1 MKIKNYIN
9 SKFCVFS
16 IFPFIYYKLKYKIKN
31 YSLNQQ
37 RIINE
42 NLSSFSYSNNHPK
55 LLILNS
61 DIPNCQLINNK
72 SLPNDIEIYKIQSD
86 LQNSSKI
93 QNILNYYCNNSY
105 NNENINKIDLF
116 KNNLNIAINS
126 YGDIKILDDNKL
138 RKDERNFSIFERL
151 NVLTNIDKILFMK
164 HYNFYFIY
172 KSNEKKDNIIY
183 NSNNFIM
190 FRYLFRKLYKFLN
203 LKFYVMIDDYKIN
216 ELNLKENNFFCIQRK
231 NFLNEN
237 FDKKTE
243 FKINN
248 QTFFITNLTNEFNIK
263 NYKNNFLKILT
274 NKLNMFYFIQNE
286 NNITKNIIENLNLLL
301 KKKNYIYIQSN
312 FFYQKNQIIKFY
324 EELKKNNLNSLII
337 LNHNYN
343 YKQNDIEIIQTFKDK
358 YFNLK
363 EYTLK
368 NVNMNNIN
376 EYYKYFSYNIL
387 KKKFLDINNLKF
399 YNDIKFEENSLFSKK
414 I

>member
-183 NSNNFIM
+183 NSNNFII

-312 FFYQKNQIIKFY
+312 FYYQKNQIKKFY

-376 EYYKYFSYNIL
+376 EHYKYFSYNIL
-387 KKKFLDINNLKF
+387 KKKFLDINNLQF
-399 YNDIKFEENSLFSKK
+399 YNDIKFEENSLFTKK

>member
-1 MKIKNYIN
+1 MKIKNN
-9 SKFCVFS
+9 LKSKFFVFS
-16 IFPFIYYKLKYKIKN
+16 FFPFIYYKLKYKISN
-31 YSLNQQ
+31 YSFNQQ

-72 SLPNDIEIYKIQSD
+72 SLPKDIEIYKIQTD

-93 QNILNYYCNNSY
+93 QNIINYYCNNSY
-105 NNENINKIDLF
+105 NNENVNKIDLF

-126 YGDIKILDDNKL
+126 YGDIKILNDNKL

-183 NSNNFIM
+183 NSNNFII

-203 LKFYVMIDDYKIN
+203 LKFYVMIDDYKIK

-243 FKINN
+243 LKINN
-248 QTFFITNLTNEFNIK
+248 QTFFITNLTNELNIK
-263 NYKNNFLKILT
+263 NYKDNFLKILT

-312 FFYQKNQIIKFY
+312 FYYQKNQIKKFFD
-324 EELKKNNLNSLII
+324 ELKKYNLNTLII

-376 EYYKYFSYNIL
+376 EHYKYFSYNIL
-387 KKKFLDINNLKF
+387 KKKFLDINNLQF
-399 YNDIKFEENSLFSKK
+399 YNDIKFEENSLFTKK

>member
-9 SKFCVFS
+9 SKFCFFS

-31 YSLNQQ
+31 YSFDQQ

-93 QNILNYYCNNSY
+93 QNILNYYCNNLY

-138 RKDERNFSIFERL
+138 RKDERKFSIFERL

-183 NSNNFIM
+183 NSNNFII

-203 LKFYVMIDDYKIN
+203 LKFYVMIDDYKIK

-286 NNITKNIIENLNLLL
+286 NNITKNIIENLN
-301 KKKNYIYIQSN
+301 I
-312 FFYQKNQIIKFY
+312 
-324 EELKKNNLNSLII
+324 
-337 LNHNYN
+337 
-343 YKQNDIEIIQTFKDK
+343 
-358 YFNLK
+358 
-363 EYTLK
+363 
-368 NVNMNNIN
+368 
-376 EYYKYFSYNIL
+376 
-387 KKKFLDINNLKF
+387 
-399 YNDIKFEENSLFSKK
+399 
-414 I
+414 

>member
-138 RKDERNFSIFERL
+138 RKDEKNFSIFERL
-151 NVLTNIDKILFMK
+151 NILTNIDKILFMK

-312 FFYQKNQIIKFY
+312 FYYQKNQIKKFY

>member
-9 SKFCVFS
+9 SKFCFFS

-31 YSLNQQ
+31 YSFDQQ

-86 LQNSSKI
+86 
-93 QNILNYYCNNSY
+93 
-105 NNENINKIDLF
+105 NENINKIDLF

-138 RKDERNFSIFERL
+138 RKDEKNFSIFERL

-183 NSNNFIM
+183 NTNNFII

-312 FFYQKNQIIKFY
+312 FYYQKNQIKKFY

>member
-1 MKIKNYIN
+1 MNSELEKQFQYYFNTKLIVWKDVTLKVDSKKSYEICRICEQQVPMNEFILHVNYCKEQKIFYTQMKIIKSCLMKLISTLEFFRDTIN
-9 SKFCVFS
+9 
-16 IFPFIYYKLKYKIKN
+16 
-31 YSLNQQ
+31 
-37 RIINE
+37 
-42 NLSSFSYSNNHPK
+42 
-55 LLILNS
+55 
-61 DIPNCQLINNK
+61 
-72 SLPNDIEIYKIQSD
+72 
-86 LQNSSKI
+86 
-93 QNILNYYCNNSY
+93 
-105 NNENINKIDLF
+105 
-116 KNNLNIAINS
+116 
-126 YGDIKILDDNKL
+126 
-138 RKDERNFSIFERL
+138 
-151 NVLTNIDKILFMK
+151 
-164 HYNFYFIY
+164 
-172 KSNEKKDNIIY
+172 IY
-183 NSNNFIM
+183 NSNNFII

-203 LKFYVMIDDYKIN
+203 LKFYVMIDDYKIK

-243 FKINN
+243 LKINN
-248 QTFFITNLTNEFNIK
+248 QTFFITNLTNELNIK
-263 NYKNNFLKILT
+263 NYKDNFLKILT

-312 FFYQKNQIIKFY
+312 FYYQKNQIKKFY

-376 EYYKYFSYNIL
+376 EHYKYFSYNIL
-387 KKKFLDINNLKF
+387 KKKFLDINNLQF
-399 YNDIKFEENSLFSKK
+399 YNDIKFEENSLFTKK

>member
-31 YSLNQQ
+31 YSFDQQ

-93 QNILNYYCNNSY
+93 QNILNYYCNNLY

-138 RKDERNFSIFERL
+138 RKDERKFSIFERL

-164 HYNFYFIY
+164 HDNFYFIY

>member
-1 MKIKNYIN
+1 
-9 SKFCVFS
+9 
-16 IFPFIYYKLKYKIKN
+16 
-31 YSLNQQ
+31 
-37 RIINE
+37 
-42 NLSSFSYSNNHPK
+42 
-55 LLILNS
+55 
-61 DIPNCQLINNK
+61 
-72 SLPNDIEIYKIQSD
+72 
-86 LQNSSKI
+86 
-93 QNILNYYCNNSY
+93 
-105 NNENINKIDLF
+105 
-116 KNNLNIAINS
+116 
-126 YGDIKILDDNKL
+126 
-138 RKDERNFSIFERL
+138 
-151 NVLTNIDKILFMK
+151 
-164 HYNFYFIY
+164 
-172 KSNEKKDNIIY
+172 
-183 NSNNFIM
+183 
-190 FRYLFRKLYKFLN
+190 
-203 LKFYVMIDDYKIN
+203 MIDDYKIN

-312 FFYQKNQIIKFY
+312 FYYQKNQIKKFY

>member
-31 YSLNQQ
+31 YSFNQQ

-93 QNILNYYCNNSY
+93 QNILNYYCNNLY

-138 RKDERNFSIFERL
+138 RKDERKFSIFERL

-164 HYNFYFIY
+164 HYNFYFILE
-172 KSNEKKDNIIY
+172 NCI
-183 NSNNFIM
+183 NF
-190 FRYLFRKLYKFLN
+190 
-203 LKFYVMIDDYKIN
+203 
-216 ELNLKENNFFCIQRK
+216 
-231 NFLNEN
+231 
-237 FDKKTE
+237 
-243 FKINN
+243 
-248 QTFFITNLTNEFNIK
+248 
-263 NYKNNFLKILT
+263 
-274 NKLNMFYFIQNE
+274 
-286 NNITKNIIENLNLLL
+286 
-301 KKKNYIYIQSN
+301 
-312 FFYQKNQIIKFY
+312 
-324 EELKKNNLNSLII
+324 
-337 LNHNYN
+337 
-343 YKQNDIEIIQTFKDK
+343 
-358 YFNLK
+358 
-363 EYTLK
+363 
-368 NVNMNNIN
+368 
-376 EYYKYFSYNIL
+376 
-387 KKKFLDINNLKF
+387 
-399 YNDIKFEENSLFSKK
+399 
-414 I
+414 

>member
-9 SKFCVFS
+9 SKFCFFS

-31 YSLNQQ
+31 YSFDQQ

-138 RKDERNFSIFERL
+138 RKDEKNFSIFERL

-183 NSNNFIM
+183 NTNNFII

-312 FFYQKNQIIKFY
+312 FYYQKNQIKKFY

>member
-9 SKFCVFS
+9 SKFCFFS
-16 IFPFIYYKLKYKIKN
+16 LFPFIYYKLKYKIKN
-31 YSLNQQ
+31 YSFDQQ

-93 QNILNYYCNNSY
+93 QNILNYYCNNLY
-105 NNENINKIDLF
+105 NTENINKIDLF

-138 RKDERNFSIFERL
+138 RKDEKNFSIFERL

-183 NSNNFIM
+183 NSNNFII

-312 FFYQKNQIIKFY
+312 FYYQKNQIKKFY

>member
-9 SKFCVFS
+9 SKFCFFS
-16 IFPFIYYKLKYKIKN
+16 LFPFIYYKLKYKIKN
-31 YSLNQQ
+31 YSFDQQ

-93 QNILNYYCNNSY
+93 QNILNYYCNNLY

-138 RKDERNFSIFERL
+138 RKDERKFSIFERL

>member
-9 SKFCVFS
+9 SKFCFFS

-31 YSLNQQ
+31 YSFDQQ

-138 RKDERNFSIFERL
+138 RKDERKFSIFERL

-183 NSNNFIM
+183 NSNNFII

>member
-16 IFPFIYYKLKYKIKN
+16 ILPFIYYKLKYKIKN